1 MVDLAPSRDKI
12 REIVFG
18 LPAVA
23 EKKSI
28 SSHLQ
33 PSTTLSSPP
42 PAPLTSGKDAETPP
56 DVASGRHR
64 GSLSVCQ
71 TAIKQKQKVKANLTS
86 KNKLFTMEKYKFL
99 SRDLFRIFDQFLLI
113 IIPQYLFDFIRHIFF
128 CIYNI
133 LFISHNIH

>member
-12 REIVFG
+12 KEIAFG

-28 SSHLQ
+28 SSHSAHLQ
-33 PSTTLSSPP
+33 PSTTPWSPP
-42 PAPLTSGKDAETPP
+42 PALLASGKDAETPP

-71 TAIKQKQKVKANLTS
+71 TAIKQKHEERASL
-86 KNKLFTMEKYKFL
+86 
-99 SRDLFRIFDQFLLI
+99 RDRKQT
-113 IIPQYLFDFIRHIFF
+113 
-128 CIYNI
+128 IYYR
-133 LFISHNIH
+133 

>member
-28 SSHLQ
+28 SSHSAHLQ
-33 PSTTLSSPP
+33 PSTTLWSPP

-71 TAIKQKQKVKANLTS
+71 TAIKQKQKVKTNLTS
-86 KNKLFTMEKYKFL
+86 KNKLFTMENNKFL
-99 SRDLFRIFDQFLLI
+99 SRDLNSLLNLRSIRFLLI
-113 IIPQYLFDFIRHIFF
+113 VIPRYLFDFIRNIFF
-128 CIYNI
+128 RVKI
-133 LFISHNIH
+133 